1 MAVVEFQLSRKMID
15 WIASVGGVTTSS
27 LAEQL
32 MPKKQEQFLNGSVNK
47 STAEKL
53 AKIGQIPFGYLFL
66 EHPPEIKKP
75 SVPDLRQTVNAVE
88 LSKDFFDTFND
99 IKYKIDWY
107 KDHLREFGISY
118 HLDFIGKFS
127 LKHTPTEVAKH
138 ISKTIKLNIPE
149 IIKNVTKESYFG
161 VLCRLIEDAG
171 ILVFKNGVVKNN
183 TRRKLDTDEFRGF
196 CIIDAQTPAVFV
208 NGSDAFSAQVFTLFH
223 EVAHL
228 WIGKEGVSNWNFE
241 SKIEAFC
248 NKVAAEVIMPTELF
262 QEKWKEELAF
272 GMDSLFVITHVA
284 NYFKVSNYAAAIKA
298 KNLNLINEF
307 EFLAIRENSLKS
319 KKPSKSGGNPYAS
332 FPYKNSPKLTDAI
345 LSSAVTQRTP
355 LREAG
360 NLLNIQASTVIELYK
375 KRNLK

>member
-15 WIASVGGVTTSS
+15 WIASIGGVTTHS

-32 MPKKQEQFLNGSVNK
+32 MPKKQEQFLKGNVNK

-53 AKIGQIPFGYLFL
+53 AKIGKIPFGFLFL
-66 EHPPEIKKP
+66 EHPPEVKKVA
-75 SVPDLRQTVNAVE
+75 VPDLRQTINAVE

-99 IKYKIDWY
+99 VKYKIDWY
-107 KDHLREFGISY
+107 KDHLQEFGISY
-118 HLDFIGKFS
+118 NLDFIGKFT
-127 LKHTPTEVAKH
+127 LNNDPIEVARH
-138 ISKTIKLNIPE
+138 ISETIKLNVPDV
-149 IIKNVTKESYFG
+149 IKNVTKESYFG
-161 VLCRLIEDAG
+161 VVCKLIEDAG

-183 TRRKLDTDEFRGF
+183 TKRKLDTDEFRGF
-196 CIIDAQTPAVFV
+196 CIIDKQTPAVFV

-248 NKVAAEVIMPTELF
+248 NKVAAEIIMPSRLF
-262 QEKWKEELAF
+262 EDKWKEEVRT
-272 GMDSLFVITHVA
+272 GMETNFIVIHIA

-298 KNLNLINEF
+298 RNLNLINEW
-307 EFLAIRENSLKS
+307 EFLAIRENALSS
-319 KKPSKSGGNPYAS
+319 KKKSTSGGNPYAS

-345 LSSAVTQRTP
+345 LASAVTQRTP